1 MKMKAKPT
9 KGAALAGWVILSF
22 FFLTGFAAELQPQP
36 VPEEKV
42 VFGRAA
48 HLNNRGVE
56 LYRQGK
62 IQEALSSFIVA
73 SEMDDTFWQG
83 HYNCAVAL
91 IAMKNLREALYHL
104 ELSLEIDPENPIA
117 QRLYEDLYWRV
128 EMAV

>member
-1 MKMKAKPT
+1 MKSKRSHRL
-9 KGAALAGWVILSF
+9 GVAGLVIVF
-22 FFLTGFAAELQPQP
+22 FFLIGFVAALQPEP
-36 VPEEKV
+36 VPEEEV
-42 VFGRAA
+42 VFARAA

-62 IQEALSSFIVA
+62 IQEALSNFIVA

-91 IAMKNLREALYHL
+91 IAMKNLREALHHL
-104 ELSLEIDPENPIA
+104 EMSIEIDPENPVS

-128 EMAV
+128 EMTV

>member
-1 MKMKAKPT
+1 MKPKRMKGL
-9 KGAALAGWVILSF
+9 GAIGWVLVSF
-22 FFLTGFAAELQPQP
+22 FLMGFVVDLQPQP
-36 VPEEKV
+36 VPEEEV
-42 VFGRAA
+42 VLARAA

-62 IQEALSSFIVA
+62 IQEALSNFIVA

-91 IAMKNLREALYHL
+91 IAMRNLREALHHL
-104 ELSLEIDPENPIA
+104 ALSIEIDPENPVA

-128 EMAV
+128 EMTV